1 MLLCLTAIIL
11 FCSFPREHLQTPR
24 KRKALAKYLY
34 KFMRKHIRKEI
45 NNMRNPQQFPVWGSY
60 RIVTVW
66 CKTEY
71 NLRENNWCERKGNG
85 EAWEWC
91 VKKSKRLKTHC
102 PVSLDRFSIS
112 KMRSRICFLFLTSS
126 PATIARLEWKRNCWY
141 KAHEMLNFQVV
152 GLSMS
157 RTLGSPLDRQDG
169 SYNCVL
175 VAQSV
180 VHSGNRHLRA
190 LGAGPRGRGGRS
202 WGLGLGEGGRGWSGE
217 SGKGSRRC
225 TSRWSSW
232 WGEHLSGLGLGA
244 RGQNSGKKPCASE
257 RHTLASG
264 LRSPAMRPPAGSI
277 SGDRKSEP
285 ESASSPLVSSSQ
297 ATSGTAAQN
306 PGSRA
311 VYSPGGL
318 RRAARSRTCPDGPS
332 TLEPKRASGT
342 SVRMK
347 SPRATCSTDVGS
359 GSSTRSTSSRGRC
372 RAQPAGRT
380 STRVRAPAAVGPVRL
395 PTLGAVS
402 ESDSGRARASVRRR
416 LAGPVSSAWFP
427 HRSEEWAPGLR
438 GLLPISSTEGRHFWG
453 LAEGKEALSPAR
465 CDAVRASWGAG
476 RRDGGRVLRAPVLP
490 PCGLAV
496 QASRGSPSGAGLSLS
511 PSSLRHLTPIS
522 HSTRRPK
529 ILQVTPVE
537 SSS

>member
-1 MLLCLTAIIL
+1 
-11 FCSFPREHLQTPR
+11 
-24 KRKALAKYLY
+24 
-34 KFMRKHIRKEI
+34 
-45 NNMRNPQQFPVWGSY
+45 
-60 RIVTVW
+60 
-66 CKTEY
+66 
-71 NLRENNWCERKGNG
+71 
-85 EAWEWC
+85 
-91 VKKSKRLKTHC
+91 
-102 PVSLDRFSIS
+102 
-112 KMRSRICFLFLTSS
+112 
-126 PATIARLEWKRNCWY
+126 
-141 KAHEMLNFQVV
+141 
-152 GLSMS
+152 
-157 RTLGSPLDRQDG
+157 
-169 SYNCVL
+169 
-175 VAQSV
+175 
-180 VHSGNRHLRA
+180 
-190 LGAGPRGRGGRS
+190 
-202 WGLGLGEGGRGWSGE
+202 
-217 SGKGSRRC
+217 
-225 TSRWSSW
+225 
-232 WGEHLSGLGLGA
+232 
-244 RGQNSGKKPCASE
+244 
-257 RHTLASG
+257 
-264 LRSPAMRPPAGSI
+264 MRPPAGSI